1 MTPDS
6 RLYAGL
12 ESLKLGYGGDQR
24 IAEFIGMDPH
34 TVAKGRRELLEQDL
48 AIDRIR
54 KAGGGRKPV
63 EKKTPEVISRI
74 EELMRHDTA
83 GDPITG
89 VKWSRRTT
97 RKVAEELTALGIAV
111 SKNTV
116 GRLLTQLKFK
126 LRVNRKQIAST
137 KNPDRNQQFLYI
149 EQQRERFANQGLPVI
164 SVDAKKTEQVG
175 NFKNAGAK
183 WDRET
188 VLVKD
193 HDFRSEA
200 DGLAIP
206 YGVYDT
212 QANRGAVF
220 VGTSHN
226 TPAFAVDAIAQW
238 WLKEG
243 CQRYPTA
250 RELFILADGG
260 GSNGPRCRVWRK
272 ALQDTICT
280 PLGLVVT
287 VSHYPPGASKWNPI
301 EHRLFS
307 QISNNWAGEPLTDID
322 KILKFIRTTKTE
334 SGLTVGAYLMPE
346 NYDTGIKISD
356 AEMRQLNLVP
366 HEMLGRWNYTV
377 RPTPNVN

>member
-1 MTPDS
+1 
-6 RLYAGL
+6 
-12 ESLKLGYGGDQR
+12 
-24 IAEFIGMDPH
+24 
-34 TVAKGRRELLEQDL
+34 
-48 AIDRIR
+48 
-54 KAGGGRKPV
+54 
-63 EKKTPEVISRI
+63 
-74 EELMRHDTA
+74 MRHDTA

-97 RKVAEELTALGIAV
+97 RKIAAELTALGITV

-116 GRLLTQLKFK
+116 GRLLKKMNFK
-126 LRVNRKQIAST
+126 LRVNRKQINST

-149 EQQRERFANQGLPVI
+149 GQQRERFASQGLPII
-164 SVDAKKTEQVG
+164 SVDTKKQEPIG
-175 NFKNAGAK
+175 NFKNSGSK
-183 WDRET
+183 WDREA

-200 DGLAIP
+200 DGMAIP
-206 YGVYDT
+206 YGIYDT

-243 CQRYPTA
+243 CQLYPAA

-260 GSNGPRCRVWRK
+260 GSNGPRCRAWRK
-272 ALQDTICT
+272 AIQDTICT
-280 PLGLVVT
+280 PLGLTVT

-307 QISNNWAGEPLTDID
+307 QISKNWAGEPLTDVD
-322 KILKFIRTTKTE
+322 KILQFIRTTKTE
-334 SGLTVGAYLMPE
+334 SGLTVNAYLIAE

-356 AEMRQLNLVP
+356 AEMRRLNLVP
-366 HEMLGRWNYTV
+366 HDVLGRWNYTV
-377 RPTPNVN
+377 SPSENVN

>member
-1 MTPDS
+1 
-6 RLYAGL
+6 
-12 ESLKLGYGGDQR
+12 
-24 IAEFIGMDPH
+24 
-34 TVAKGRRELLEQDL
+34 
-48 AIDRIR
+48 
-54 KAGGGRKPV
+54 
-63 EKKTPEVISRI
+63 
-74 EELMRHDTA
+74 MRHDTA

-97 RKVAEELTALGIAV
+97 RKIAAELTALGIAV

-116 GRLLTQLKFK
+116 GRLLQEMDFK

-137 KNPDRNQQFLYI
+137 KNPERNQQFLYI
-149 EQQRERFANQGLPVI
+149 GEQRERFANQGLPII
-164 SVDAKKTEQVG
+164 SVDSKKKELIG
-175 NFKNAGAK
+175 NFKNPGAK
-183 WDRET
+183 WDRQP
-188 VLVKD
+188 VPVKD

-200 DGLAIP
+200 DGMAIP
-206 YGVYDT
+206 YGIYDT

-220 VGTSHN
+220 VGTSHD

-243 CQRYPTA
+243 CLRYPTA

-260 GSNGPRCRVWRK
+260 GSNGPRCRAWRK

-280 PLGLVVT
+280 PLGLTVT

-307 QISNNWAGEPLTDID
+307 QISNNWAGEPLADID
-322 KILKFIRTTKTE
+322 KILNFIRTTKTE
-334 SGLTVGAYLMPE
+334 SGLTVSAYLIPD

-356 AEMRQLNLVP
+356 PEMRQLNLVP

-377 RPTPNVN
+377 HPTQNVN

>member
-1 MTPDS
+1 
-6 RLYAGL
+6 
-12 ESLKLGYGGDQR
+12 
-24 IAEFIGMDPH
+24 
-34 TVAKGRRELLEQDL
+34 
-48 AIDRIR
+48 
-54 KAGGGRKPV
+54 
-63 EKKTPEVISRI
+63 
-74 EELMRHDTA
+74 MRHDTA

-97 RKVAEELTALGIAV
+97 RNIAEQLTALGIDV

-116 GRLLTQLKFK
+116 GRLLKKMDFK

-149 EQQRERFANQGLPVI
+149 GQQRERFANQGLPII
-164 SVDAKKTEQVG
+164 SVDTKKREPIG

-183 WDRET
+183 WDRQP

-193 HDFRSEA
+193 HDFLSEA
-200 DGLAIP
+200 DGIAIP
-206 YGVYDT
+206 YGIYDT
-212 QANRGAVF
+212 QANRGSVF

-243 CQRYPTA
+243 CQRYPAT

-260 GSNGPRCRVWRK
+260 GSNGPRCRAWRK

-280 PLGLVVT
+280 PLDLIVT

-307 QISNNWAGEPLTDID
+307 QISKNWAGEPLTDID
-322 KILKFIRTTKTE
+322 KALNFIRTTKTE
-334 SGLTVGAYLMPE
+334 SGLTVSAYLIPD
-346 NYDTGIKISD
+346 NYETGIKISD
-356 AEMRQLNLVP
+356 AEMRRLNLVP
-366 HEMLGRWNYTV
+366 NEVLGRWNYTV
-377 RPTPNVN
+377 RPSQNVN

>member
-1 MTPDS
+1 
-6 RLYAGL
+6 
-12 ESLKLGYGGDQR
+12 
-24 IAEFIGMDPH
+24 
-34 TVAKGRRELLEQDL
+34 
-48 AIDRIR
+48 
-54 KAGGGRKPV
+54 
-63 EKKTPEVISRI
+63 
-74 EELMRHDTA
+74 MRHDTA

-97 RKVAEELTALGIAV
+97 RKVAAELTTLGIAV

-116 GRLLTQLKFK
+116 GRLLKEMGFK

-137 KNPDRNQQFLYI
+137 KNPQRNQQFLYI
-149 EQQRERFANQGLPVI
+149 AEQRERFTKQGMPII

-206 YGVYDT
+206 YGIYDT

-250 RELFILADGG
+250 HELFVLADGG
-260 GSNGPRCRVWRK
+260 GSNGPRSRVWRK

-307 QISNNWAGEPLTDID
+307 QISKNWAGEPLTDID
-322 KILKFIRTTKTE
+322 KILKFIRTTKTK
-334 SGLTVGAYLMPE
+334 SGLTVAAYLMPE
-346 NYDTGIKISD
+346 NYETGIKISD

-377 RPTPNVN
+377 RPSQNVN

>member
-1 MTPDS
+1 
-6 RLYAGL
+6 
-12 ESLKLGYGGDQR
+12 
-24 IAEFIGMDPH
+24 
-34 TVAKGRRELLEQDL
+34 
-48 AIDRIR
+48 
-54 KAGGGRKPV
+54 
-63 EKKTPEVISRI
+63 
-74 EELMRHDTA
+74 MRHDTA

-97 RKVAEELTALGIAV
+97 RKIAEELTAWGIAV

-116 GRLLTQLKFK
+116 GRLLKQLKFK

-137 KNPDRNQQFLYI
+137 KNPERNQQFLYI
-149 EQQRERFANQGLPVI
+149 GQQRERFADQGLPII
-164 SVDAKKTEQVG
+164 SVDTKKKEQIG

-183 WDRET
+183 WDREP
-188 VLVKD
+188 VQVND

-200 DGLAIP
+200 DGMAIP
-206 YGVYDT
+206 YGIYDT

-220 VGTSHN
+220 VGTSHD

-238 WLKEG
+238 WLQEG
-243 CQRYPTA
+243 CQRYPAA

-260 GSNGPRCRVWRK
+260 GSNGPRCRAWRK
-272 ALQDTICT
+272 ALQDTICI
-280 PLGLVVT
+280 PLGLTVT

-307 QISNNWAGEPLTDID
+307 QISRNWAGEPLTDID
-322 KILKFIRTTKTE
+322 KILQFIRTTKTK
-334 SGLTVGAYLMPE
+334 SGLTVNAYLIPE

-377 RPTPNVN
+377 RPSQNVN

>member
-1 MTPDS
+1 
-6 RLYAGL
+6 
-12 ESLKLGYGGDQR
+12 
-24 IAEFIGMDPH
+24 
-34 TVAKGRRELLEQDL
+34 
-48 AIDRIR
+48 
-54 KAGGGRKPV
+54 
-63 EKKTPEVISRI
+63 
-74 EELMRHDTA
+74 MRHDTA

-97 RKVAEELTALGIAV
+97 RKIAEQLTALGIAV

-116 GRLLTQLKFK
+116 GRLLKQLKFK

-149 EQQRERFANQGLPVI
+149 GQQRERFVSQGLPII
-164 SVDAKKTEQVG
+164 SVDTKKKEQIG

-183 WDRET
+183 WDREP

-193 HDFRSEA
+193 HDFRSDA
-200 DGLAIP
+200 DGMAIP
-206 YGVYDT
+206 YGIYDT

-220 VGTSHN
+220 VGTSHD

-243 CQRYPTA
+243 CQRYPVA

-260 GSNGPRCRVWRK
+260 GSNGPRCRAWRK
-272 ALQDTICT
+272 AIQDTICT
-280 PLGLVVT
+280 PLGLTVT

-307 QISNNWAGEPLTDID
+307 PISKNWAGEPLTDID

-334 SGLTVGAYLMPE
+334 SGLTVNAYLIPE

-366 HEMLGRWNYTV
+366 HQMLGRWNYTV
-377 RPTPNVN
+377 RPTQNVN